1 MLLPTRAQKTRKAN
15 RLARYLT
22 FTPTAETRL
31 AEIALWTIEHFGPLQ
46 ADQYATALLARCTAI
61 LEGHVHLRAVSTFS
75 EGFPDTELMIA
86 KAESHY
92 IVFAQLGDEC
102 VVFDFLH
109 ERSDL
114 PSQLQKLIE
123 TYGQPD

>member
-1 MLLPTRAQKTRKAN
+1 M
-15 RLARYLT
+15 
-22 FTPTAETRL
+22 
-31 AEIALWTIEHFGPLQ
+31 
-46 ADQYATALLARCTAI
+46 
-61 LEGHVHLRAVSTFS
+61 EGNVHLRAVSTFS
-75 EGFPDTELMIA
+75 EGFPNTELMIA

-114 PSQLQKLIE
+114 PAQLQQLIE
-123 TYGQPD
+123 KFNQPG